1 MYNLSG
7 KRVLVTGSTRGIGKA
22 IAEKLIECGAIVG
35 INGRNPEIT
44 KKTADELAVDGSTVI
59 PLAYDL
65 SIPENAEMIVKEFIE
80 ITGGIDGIVN
90 NAGHGKSMAFRGV
103 TLEKWKNTF
112 ALNTESA
119 FITSQAAYNQMRRQK
134 NGVIVNIASISA
146 HGPGKWMSA
155 DYAASKAALVSLTKS
170 LAFEAARLGI
180 RVNGVSP
187 GMVDTD
193 MTKIIPQTNKD
204 NMNIPLKRF
213 AQPEEVANVVAFLLS
228 EDSQYITGQVLHV
241 DGGLHLKD

>member
-1 MYNLSG
+1 MYELSG
-7 KRVLVTGSTRGIGKA
+7 KRILITGSTRGIGKG
-22 IAEKLIECGAIVG
+22 IAKKLIECGAIVG
-35 INGRNPEIT
+35 INGRDAKQT
-44 KKTADELAVDGSTVI
+44 KQIAEELSTENSTVI
-59 PLAYDL
+59 PLAYNL
-65 SIPENAEMIVKEFIE
+65 SIPDNATKIVKEFIE
-80 ITGGIDGIVN
+80 ITGGIDGLVN

-103 TLEKWKNTF
+103 TLEKWRNTF
-112 ALNTESA
+112 ALNIEAALMTC
-119 FITSQAAYNQMRRQK
+119 QAAYNQMRRQK
-134 NGVIVNIASISA
+134 GGVIVNMASISA

-180 RVNGVSP
+180 RVNAISP

-193 MTKIIPQTNKD
+193 MTKIIPQANRD

-213 AQPEEVANVVAFLLS
+213 AQPEDIANVVAFLLS
-228 EDSQYITGQVLHV
+228 EESQYMTGQVLNV

>member
-1 MYNLSG
+1 MYELLG
-7 KRVLVTGSTRGIGKA
+7 KRILVTGSTRGIGKS
-22 IAEKLIECGAIVG
+22 IAKKLIECGAIVG
-35 INGRNPEIT
+35 INGRSVEQT
-44 KKTADELAVDGSTVI
+44 KQIAEELTVANSTVI

-65 SIPENAEMIVKEFIE
+65 SIPDNATKIVKEFIE
-80 ITGGIDGIVN
+80 ITGGIDGLVN

-103 TLEKWKNTF
+103 TLEKWKDTF
-112 ALNTESA
+112 ALNVESA
-119 FITSQAAYNQMRRQK
+119 LMTCQAAYNQMRRQK
-134 NGVIVNIASISA
+134 DGVIVNIASISA

-180 RVNGVSP
+180 RVNAISP

-193 MTKIIPQTNKD
+193 MTKIIPQANRD

-213 AQPEEVANVVAFLLS
+213 AQPEDIANVVAFLLS
-228 EDSQYITGQVLHV
+228 EDSQYMTGQVLNV